1 MNASNAQSEITRTL
15 RIILT
20 SLLILVAQLAFMG
33 SLSAQSFKFG
43 PRIGIASSP
52 FEIQDIENINDIAV
66 TFQDGSPEYQVGAF
80 ARIAALGFFIQPEFL
95 FTTASASYLVEDLRN
110 GGSEIFNEQYYHVE
124 LPVMAGIKMGPIRL
138 QGGPVYRLN
147 LGNSSDFFTADG
159 FSRSFTNS
167 TVGVQ
172 TGIGVDIGKK
182 LVFDLKYELP
192 LAAASDDITIFGQT
206 HSLSNRGAHAVAS
219 MGISF

>member
-1 MNASNAQSEITRTL
+1 MNSRTAQNEITQTL
-15 RIILT
+15 RLILT
-20 SLLILVAQLAFMG
+20 CLIVLVVQLALMG
-33 SLSAQSFKFG
+33 SLSAQSFMFG

-52 FEIQDIENINDIAV
+52 FEIQEIDNINDFAI

-80 ARIAALGFFIQPEFL
+80 ARVAAFGLFIQPEFL
-95 FTTASASYLVEDLRN
+95 FTTSSASYLVEDLGD
-110 GGSEIFNEQYYHVE
+110 GGREIFNEQYYNVE
-124 LPVMAGIKMGPIRL
+124 IPMMAGLKLGPIRL

-147 LGNSSDFFTADG
+147 LGNSSDFFTREG
-159 FSRSFTNS
+159 FSRSFVNS

-172 TGIGVDIGKK
+172 TGIGLDIGKK

-192 LAAASDDITIFGQT
+192 LAGATDDITIFGQS
-206 HSLSNRGAHAVAS
+206 HNLSTRGAHAVAS

>member
-1 MNASNAQSEITRTL
+1 MNSRSNQNEITQTL
-15 RIILT
+15 RLVL
-20 SLLILVAQLAFMG
+20 SCLLVLVVQIALMG
-33 SLSAQSFKFG
+33 SLSAQSIKFG

-52 FEIQDIENINDIAV
+52 FEIQDIENVNDIAV
-66 TFQDGSPEYQVGAF
+66 TFQDGSPEYQVGVF
-80 ARIAALGFFIQPEFL
+80 ARVAALGLFIQPEFL
-95 FTTASASYLVEDLRN
+95 FTTSSASYLVEDLGN
-110 GGSEIFNEQYYHVE
+110 GGREIFNEQYYNVE
-124 LPVMAGIKMGPIRL
+124 IPVMAGIKLGPIRL

-147 LGNSSDFFTADG
+147 LGNSSDFFTTDG

-172 TGIGVDIGKK
+172 TGIGLDIGKK

-192 LAAASDDITIFGQT
+192 LSGATDDITILGQS
-206 HSLSNRGAHAVAS
+206 HELSSRGAHAVAS

>member
-1 MNASNAQSEITRTL
+1 MYPQTAHSDISHTL
-15 RIILT
+15 RLILT
-20 SLLILVAQLAFMG
+20 ALFVFVIQLGFMG

-52 FEIQDIENINDIAV
+52 FEIQDIDNVNDIAV

-80 ARIAALGFFIQPEFL
+80 AQFAALGLFIQPEFL
-95 FTTASASYLVEDLRN
+95 FTTSSASYLVEDLRD
-110 GGSEIFNEQYYHVE
+110 GGREIFNEQYYHVE
-124 LPVMAGIKMGPIRL
+124 LPVMAGIKLGPIRL

-147 LGNSSDFFTADG
+147 LGNSSDFFTTDG

-167 TVGVQ
+167 SVGVQ
-172 TGIGVDIGKK
+172 TGIGLDIGKK

-192 LAAASDDITIFGQT
+192 LANASDDLTIFGQS
-206 HSLSNRGAHAVAS
+206 HELSSRGAHAVAS

>member
-1 MNASNAQSEITRTL
+1 MNLTNTQNEITRAL

-20 SLLILVAQLAFMG
+20 SLIILVAQLAFMG
-33 SLSAQSFKFG
+33 TMSAQSLKFG

-52 FEIQDIENINDIAV
+52 FDVQDIENINDIAV
-66 TFQDGSPEYQVGAF
+66 TFQEGSPEYQVGAF
-80 ARIAALGFFIQPEFL
+80 ARVALFGVFIQPEFL
-95 FTTASASYLVEDLRN
+95 FTTASASYLVEDLKN
-110 GGSEIFNEQYYHVE
+110 GGSEIFDEQYYHVE
-124 LPVMAGIKMGPIRL
+124 LPVMAGIKLGPIRL

-147 LGNSSDFFTADG
+147 LGNSSDFFSAEG
-159 FSRSFTNS
+159 FSRRFANS

-172 TGIGVDIGKK
+172 TGIGLDIGRK

-192 LAAASDDITIFGQT
+192 LAAASDDITILGQT
-206 HSLSNRGAHAVAS
+206 HTLSNRGAHAVVS